1 MLNLV
6 ISRSSGEFERKKQT
20 NLDTLVSTKVKAFT
34 RNFFNLFIDE
44 PPYFDKG
51 AIALP
56 HTVRQS
62 SRLQRQRLGAES
74 DSWSD

>member
-1 MLNLV
+1 MLNLG

-20 NLDTLVSTKVKAFT
+20 NLDTLVSTKVKALT

-51 AIALP
+51 AKALP
-56 HTVRQS
+56 HTIKQS
-62 SRLQRQRLGAES
+62 LMPQKQRLRVES
-74 DSWSD
+74 SS